1 MNPTELTVAFEAVSI
16 EMSNPFAKLGEYSQ
30 SKVKQFTQVVSAFT
44 NKTLAAIDIKHPNG
58 LYTAA
63 PLVESAVNDNR
74 VIYTDLQPVRVYTPD
89 FLKPKTTMLEYS
101 HALRNDMLL
110 CGLFLKGAPE
120 ELISVIDG
128 YYGNPK
134 RLQDPILINISQPE
148 GMSLVE
154 LEKGIY
160 TNRDVNSKLI
170 TSTGTNSIRPFS
182 AAFARLGDY
191 KHTNIVAKEIND
203 FYKEYIDSIHDFSK
217 RVSEAN
223 KKVERLLT
231 KVQSD
236 PNYAMSAAVGDYLS
250 KQIYRLAIIV
260 EYFGATL
267 FNAQVYLKAI
277 SDTNIALTNVVK

>member
-1 MNPTELTVAFEAVSI
+1 MNPTELNIAFEAVSI

-30 SKVKQFTQVVSAFT
+30 SKFKQFTKTVSDFT
-44 NKTLAAIDIKHPNG
+44 TKTLAAIDIKHPNG
-58 LYTAA
+58 LYIAA

-101 HALRNDMLL
+101 QALRNDMLL
-110 CGLFLKGAPE
+110 CELFLKGAPE

-134 RLQDPILINISQPE
+134 RLQDPILINIPQPD
-148 GMSLVE
+148 GLSLIE

-160 TNRDVNSKLI
+160 ANREVNNKLI
-170 TSTGTNSIRPFS
+170 TSTGTSSIRPFAS
-182 AAFARLGDY
+182 AYARLGDY
-191 KHTNIVAKEIND
+191 KHTNVVAKEINYL
-203 FYKEYIDSIHDFSK
+203 YKQFVDTIHDFTK
-217 RVSEAN
+217 RVTEAN

-236 PNYAMSAAVGDYLS
+236 PNFAMSAAVGDYLS
-250 KQIYRLAIIV
+250 KQIYRLAIIT

-267 FNAQVYLKAI
+267 FNAQVYLKAV
-277 SDTNIALTNVVK
+277 SDTNVALTNVVK